1 MLYKII
7 FFLLFLILKFI
18 YNLIFGKAFGE
29 SMVFFVFKIDLLNR
43 YICNDY

>member
-7 FFLLFLILKFI
+7 FFKSFLILKFI

-29 SMVFFVFKIDLLNR
+29 SKVFFVFKIDLLNR